1 MVRLLPNVE
10 ANPLGLQRVE
20 RDEEATRREELKLLL
35 AVLRG
40 ERQAEEAFV
49 ERYTAIV
56 EYCVRALSRN
66 RGVSE
71 EDIEDI
77 VSEVWLSLWEKE
89 KHRLRRFDPTRRVR
103 VSTWV
108 GTLARHKTIDWL
120 RARQPAALS
129 LSTEE
134 SWEPSDTAPPPEEL
148 LERRQ
153 AVELARLAV
162 EQLSQQDRGFLEVLC
177 SEEQGSEELARQ
189 LGIAVTTVYT
199 RRFKIAQKL
208 TRLVA
213 ELAPDRRLN

>member
-1 MVRLLPNVE
+1 MIRLLPNVE
-10 ANPLGLQRVE
+10 ANPLRLAE
-20 RDEEATRREELKLLL
+20 RTSEEEDARREELQLLL

-40 ERQAEEAFV
+40 ERRAEEAFV

-66 RGVSE
+66 RGLAE

-89 KHRLRRFDPTRRVR
+89 KHRLRRFDPARKVR

-134 SWEPSDTAPPPEEL
+134 SWEPTDTAPPPEEL

-153 AVELARLAV
+153 AVELARLAI

-177 SEEQGSEELARQ
+177 SEELGSEELARQ

-208 TRLVA
+208 SRFVA
-213 ELAPDRRLN
+213 ELAPDPHLN

>member
-10 ANPLGLQRVE
+10 ANRLQLSE
-20 RDEEATRREELKLLL
+20 QKEEEHRREELRLLL

-40 ERQAEEAFV
+40 EREAEEAFV
-49 ERYTAIV
+49 ERYTSIV
-56 EYCVRALSRN
+56 EFCVRALSRN

-89 KHRLRRFDPTRRVR
+89 KHRLRRFDPARAVR

-108 GTLARHKTIDWL
+108 GTLARNKTIDWL
-120 RARQPAALS
+120 RAQHPPALS
-129 LSTEE
+129 LSSEG
-134 SWEPSDTAPPPEEL
+134 SWEPSDSAPPVEEE

-153 AVELARLAV
+153 CLELARLAI

-177 SEEQGSEELARQ
+177 SEEHETEDLARR

-208 TRLVA
+208 SRLV
-213 ELAPDRRLN
+213 ESLESPRRMN